1 MYALVTGATSGI
13 GLEIAKILAT
23 MNYNLILVGRRI
35 DRLQKLK
42 AEVEDNNGI
51 KAIAM
56 QCDLSDTEQVYKL
69 IKETDMYEDIDVVIN
84 SAGFG
89 KMGYVIDASDESD
102 LGMISTNI
110 TALHILTKHF
120 VKKMKKG
127 NIVNIAS
134 IAGTVPGP
142 YMSVYGATKAYV
154 LNFSLA
160 FGYEL
165 KRLKKDIH
173 ITTACPGPVETEFND
188 VAGASYKL
196 KSITAKKCAECIIK
210 AMKKKKRVIMVS
222 PTVKLLHF
230 LSKISPYGMI
240 LPVEYNL
247 QIKKVR
253 D

>member
-13 GLEIAKILAT
+13 GLEIARILAT

-35 DRLQKLK
+35 DRLEKLK
-42 AEVEDNNGI
+42 TEVENSGV
-51 KAIAM
+51 KAVAM
-56 QCDLSDTEQVYKL
+56 QCDLSDIEQVYKL
-69 IKETDMYEDIDVVIN
+69 IKDTDIYEDIEVVIN
-84 SAGFG
+84 AAGFG
-89 KMGYVIDASDESD
+89 KMGYVIDASDDSD
-102 LGMISTNI
+102 LGMINTNI

-120 VKKMKKG
+120 AKKMKRG
-127 NIVNIAS
+127 NIVNVAS

-165 KRLKKDIH
+165 KKLKKDIY
-173 ITTACPGPVETEFND
+173 ITAVCPGPVETEFND

-222 PTVKLLHF
+222 PTVKILHF
-230 LSKISPYGMI
+230 LSKISPYRVI

-247 QIKKVR
+247 QIKKVG